1 VWVRT
6 GILGGTF
13 DPIHIAHLH
22 IGEVA
27 MRRAGLD
34 RVLFMPAGEPWQKA
48 GRPIS
53 SAADRLEMTR
63 LAVEGIPGFEADDRE
78 LVRLGPTYTVDTL
91 GTFPPHEEL
100 FLILGADA
108 ANGIDTWHRWEEVVE
123 RATVLVV
130 GRPGVRLEVNDRAA
144 SFRLL
149 DTNLVEI
156 SASAIRSAAA
166 SGGAYRFLVPSA
178 VHDYIE
184 ERNLY
189 AQGAT
194 DDMVGVSIDQ
204 EDSP

>member
-1 VWVRT
+1 MSVRT

-27 MRRAGLD
+27 MLQAGLD

-63 LAVEGIPGFEADDRE
+63 LAVEGIRGFEADDRE
-78 LVRLGPTYTVDTL
+78 LVRRGPTYTADTL
-91 GTFPPHEEL
+91 GTFPSEEEL

-108 ANGIDTWHRWEEVVE
+108 ANGIETWHRWEEVVE
-123 RATVLVV
+123 RVTVLVV
-130 GRPGVRLEVNDRAA
+130 GRPGVLLEVNDRSA

-156 SASAIRSAAA
+156 SASAIRLAAA
-166 SGGAYRFLVPSA
+166 SGGAYRFLVPNA

-184 ERNLY
+184 DRSLY
-189 AQGAT
+189 AQDAT
-194 DDMVGVSIDQ
+194 DDMVGASIDQ